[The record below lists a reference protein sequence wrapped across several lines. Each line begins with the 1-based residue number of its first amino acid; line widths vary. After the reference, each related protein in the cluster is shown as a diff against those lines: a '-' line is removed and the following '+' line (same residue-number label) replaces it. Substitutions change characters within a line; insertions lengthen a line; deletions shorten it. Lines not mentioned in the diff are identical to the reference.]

1 MVELP
6 RWNVIIAPEAVKRL
20 TRISNPDRRRL
31 LSAIDAL
38 YSGLSGDIKPLKGR
52 DNWRL
57 RVGSWRVVLRI
68 DEKSKRIDVLFV
80 GPRGDVYKK

>member
-38 YSGLSGDIKPLKGR
+38 YSYPAE
-52 DNWRL
+52 L
-57 RVGSWRVVLRI
+57 RVPSTLIFNAFSV
-68 DEKSKRIDVLFV
+68 
-80 GPRGDVYKK
+80 